1 MRSTAIHRRLP
12 ARPKGR
18 GTGSPGP
25 WSQGLRLMW
34 VLLVLAVLE
43 LGIWA
48 HPVRANGV
56 PVEVYLDFVPMKA
69 NWTPAQHG
77 QGVAVLSAND
87 EEVQVR
93 AQDLPAPPV
102 GMVYYAW
109 LEKVDGSFLPVGPL
123 AYAED
128 GTATITQPMPNLPY
142 SENFAWVLVA
152 LEFPDRVGTAPSD
165 QIALAGRLPNPVA
178 LPVEGNQ
185 APELL
190 PVTGRAAAATRGLWP
205 PTGWAVAVLVIAGV
219 IAWQWLRRQRTA
231 PSGAQ
236 ATAHGQDKERTP

>member
-12 ARPKGR
+12 ARTR
-18 GTGSPGP
+18 DRQAGSPGL
-25 WSQGLRLMW
+25 WLQGARLLLA
-34 VLLVLAVLE
+34 LLVLAVLE
-43 LGIWA
+43 LGIWV

-77 QGVAVLSAND
+77 QGMAVLSAND
-87 EEVQVR
+87 EEVRVM

-128 GTATITQPMPNLPY
+128 GTATITQRMPNLPY

-152 LEFPDRVGTAPSD
+152 LEFPDRVGTAPSG

-190 PVTGRAAAATRGLWP
+190 PVTGRAAPATRGLWP

-231 PSGAQ
+231 QSRIR
-236 ATAHGQDKERTP
+236 ATAYDQDKERTP